1 MDDYMISV
9 NMFKEL
15 HGVALSYSADA
26 FASIASLTLKIYF
39 SIVSIWWTYIAV
51 QFARGKGE
59 LNSIF
64 EHLFVITCVSIT
76 LLAFNRTGFSVFNN
90 AFYEPVNALTTG
102 ISEALLKTLPRSDTP
117 HQGESILELLWFLER
132 EIHKLIDFIKAM
144 SGALPWYNL
153 SAHIAVWFVL
163 TPYLFVWMIFLAY
176 VLNYIFKITAITVLG
191 PIMTA
196 LFTFP
201 SMRKYSYSMGKIV
214 LSGALTVIFASVA
227 MGFTLRLFHTY
238 MQLIPMS
245 ETGELQADLV
255 KDFIYSTNFL
265 ALFAFGGVSVL
276 FHLKAPVLARAI
288 SGVADGPGAEAFVAG
303 VGASMAVFSKKQLK
317 NGTGKL
323 LQTTGKFG
331 WAGLSNMGQK
341 ISSWSGS
348 SGRIDP
354 TKTYK

>member
-1 MDDYMISV
+1 MSDTMISV
-9 NMFKEL
+9 SMFKEL
-15 HGVALSYSADA
+15 HAIALDYSADA
-26 FASIASLTLKIYF
+26 FTSIASLTLKLYF
-39 SIVSIWWTYIAV
+39 AAVSVWWTYIAV
-51 QFARGKGE
+51 QFARGKGD

-64 EHLFVITCVSIT
+64 EHLFVITCVSVI
-76 LLAFNRTGFSVFNN
+76 LLAFNRTGFSVFND
-90 AFYEPVNALTTG
+90 AFYAPVNALTTG
-102 ISEALLKTLPRSDTP
+102 ISEALLKTLPRGGAP

-132 EIHKLIDFIKAM
+132 EINKLTDFTKAM
-144 SGALPWYNL
+144 SGALSWYNL
-153 SAHIAVWFVL
+153 HAHLLLLFVL
-163 TPYLFVWMIFLAY
+163 APYMFVWMIFLAY
-176 VLNYIFKITAITVLG
+176 VLNYIFKITAITVLA
-191 PIMTA
+191 PIMVA

-201 SMRKYSYSMGKIV
+201 SMRNYSYAMGKIV

-238 MQLIPMS
+238 MELIPIS
-245 ETGELQADLV
+245 ETGEMQTEVV

-303 VGASMAVFSKKQLK
+303 VGASASLLLNKNLAGGAKFLLK
-317 NGTGKL
+317 HGGK
-323 LQTTGKFG
+323 GG
-331 WAGLSNMGQK
+331 WAGLKFAGRKLTGRSA
-341 ISSWSGS
+341 